1 MKLNAEKE
9 THNLELRDMDQQK
22 EKVLAKKR
30 EKEEI
35 KGKTDSLQNQI
46 NTLDKKIKSKRD
58 KLLKLKESQVRIEE
72 TKQHEIQ
79 SISQKIRNNQV
90 KLKEQ
95 MFFLQNLIPKSFI
108 QQLGNSQVVPN
119 GKENHIG
126 LSGHSIHNLR
136 KPLSIHTYEMED
148 SYLCPYPL
156 KFSKKKDQSG
166 YPDLN
171 EMMKD
176 GKNY

>member
-1 MKLNAEKE
+1 
-9 THNLELRDMDQQK
+9 MDQQK

-46 NTLDKKIKSKRD
+46 NSLNKKIKAKRD
-58 KLLKLKESQVRIEE
+58 KLLKLKDSQVRIEE

-79 SISQKIRNNQV
+79 AISQKIRNNQV

-95 MFFLQNLIPKSFI
+95 MFFIQNLIPKSFI
-108 QQLGNSQVVPN
+108 KQLGNSEVLSEN
-119 GKENHIG
+119 KENQSVI
-126 LSGHSIHNLR
+126 SGHSIHNLR

-156 KFSKKKDQSG
+156 KFPKKKDHSR
-166 YPDLN
+166 YPDL
-171 EMMKD
+171 EDMMKD
-176 GKNY
+176 GNFY

>member
-1 MKLNAEKE
+1 
-9 THNLELRDMDQQK
+9 MDQQK

-46 NTLDKKIKSKRD
+46 NSLNKKIKAKRD
-58 KLLKLKESQVRIEE
+58 KLLKLKDSQVRIEE

-79 SISQKIRNNQV
+79 AISQKIRNNQV

-95 MFFLQNLIPKSFI
+95 MFFIQNLIPKSFI
-108 QQLGNSQVVPN
+108 KQLGNSEVLLEN
-119 GKENHIG
+119 KENQSVI
-126 LSGHSIHNLR
+126 SGYSIHNLR
-136 KPLSIHTYEMED
+136 KPLSIRTYEMED

-156 KFSKKKDQSG
+156 KFSKKKDHSR
-166 YPDLN
+166 YPDL
-171 EMMKD
+171 EDMMKD
-176 GKNY
+176 GNFY